1 LSTEIAMDQSLEQVT
16 RWSDHWKLLSWVILG
31 SGMALTGLAWH
42 WFPWP
47 LLVAGGC
54 ATGAL
59 WLALRG
65 FAVQYGQAARMAQR
79 LSRQARASEKHL
91 RAVIDHTV
99 DGILTLDEHGQILS
113 ANPAACHAFGYAEKD
128 ILGQPISTL
137 LPLFAQ
143 AAASHDTVQ
152 DTLRAQQIDLEGPRH
167 RLSGRHQSQRLFPLE
182 LAFSTMETDG
192 QLRYV
197 GILRDLSDQQAAE
210 ASFHAA
216 RRQLN
221 EVDEMRRVIVH
232 NAPYGIFVLSRQG
245 SLQSVN
251 PAGEALLGCRSIDLL
266 GKAHFDQFL
275 WDEEVSDRARM
286 LALRLNRPVERLDV
300 LQHLAKES
308 PGLPSEWTLIRKDG
322 RHLTVELTVTLLR
335 DDGGT
340 MTGYLAMAYDV
351 TSRRDAERQLQH
363 LALHDALTGLPNRNM
378 VQEQLKSALMLA
390 ERDHNSLALMFI
402 DLDRFKKIND
412 TLGHHIGDS
421 VLIEVARRIRAEM
434 RTSDIVARLG
444 GDEFV
449 VLLPRVA
456 LPEDGVVVAEKVLG
470 LFAEPLRVGPHEL
483 RVTPSIG
490 LVIFPTHGTDAVTL
504 MRQADLAMYQAKNRG
519 RNRIQMYAPT
529 MDAAK
534 LDSLQL
540 ENELY
545 GAIERQELRLHYQ
558 PQFECHTG
566 RITGVEALLRWE
578 RNGRLIPPSEFIP
591 LAEETGLIIDMGE
604 WVLREACQ
612 RAQAWRQQSAW
623 PLRMSVNL
631 SAIQLEQPDIVHTV
645 ARALQDS
652 GLPPTALE
660 LEITES
666 VIVRES
672 LRAADVLQQLR
683 ALGVSV
689 AIDDFGVG
697 YSSFAYLRE
706 LPVDRFKLDRSFLVG
721 VPQSSGDSRLLA
733 ALIAMGHR
741 LEVGI
746 VAEGVETAAQQT
758 FLRDHGCDEVQGYH
772 LSRPLP
778 QDAFETLLLD
788 HSRDQLARDLLARVS
803 ERSTFN

>member
-1 LSTEIAMDQSLEQVT
+1 MSTEIAMDQSLEQVT

-31 SGMALTGLAWH
+31 SGLTLTGLAWT

-47 LLVAGGC
+47 LLAAGGC
-54 ATGAL
+54 ATAAL
-59 WLALRG
+59 WLAMRG

-79 LSRQARASEKHL
+79 LSRQARTSEKHL

-113 ANPAACHAFGYAEKD
+113 ANPAACEAFGYTED
-128 ILGQPISTL
+128 DMVGSPISQVLPVFAHQSPADTISNTL
-137 LPLFAQ
+137 Q
-143 AAASHDTVQ
+143 
-152 DTLRAQQIDLEGPRH
+152 AQQIDLDGRRRRFNGRH
-167 RLSGRHQSQRLFPLE
+167 RDQHLFPLD
-182 LAFSTMETDG
+182 LAFSVMEVDG
-192 QLRYV
+192 QSGYV
-197 GILRDLSDQQAAE
+197 GILRDLSAQQAAE

-216 RRQLN
+216 QRQLN

-232 NAPYGIFVLSRQG
+232 NAPYGIFVLSRLG
-245 SLQSVN
+245 RLQSVN
-251 PAGEALLGCRSIDLL
+251 PAGEALLGSRSADLL
-266 GKAHFDQFL
+266 GQAHFEQFL
-275 WDEEVSDRARM
+275 WDEEIADRARL
-286 LALRLNRPVERLDV
+286 LALRLNRPVEPLHV
-300 LQHLAKES
+300 LQHLAVES
-308 PGLPSEWTLIRKDG
+308 PGLPSEWTMVRSDG
-322 RHLTVELTVTLLR
+322 RHLTVELTVTVLR
-335 DDGGT
+335 DDAGT

-378 VQEQLKSALMLA
+378 VQEQLKSAVMLA
-390 ERDHNSLALMFI
+390 ERDHNSMALMFI

-412 TLGHHIGDS
+412 TLGHHMGDS

-449 VLLPRVA
+449 VMLPRIA
-456 LPEDGVVVAEKVLG
+456 LPEDGVVVAEKVLS
-470 LFAEPLRVGPHEL
+470 LFAEPLHVGPHEL

-490 LVIFPTHGTDAVTL
+490 LVIYPTHGHDAVTL
-504 MRQADLAMYQAKNRG
+504 MRHADLAMYQAKNRG

-529 MDAAK
+529 MDAAR
-534 LDSLQL
+534 LDSLQI

-545 GAIERQELRLHYQ
+545 GALERQELRLHYQ
-558 PQFECHTG
+558 PQFECTSG
-566 RITGVEALLRWE
+566 RITGAEALLRWE
-578 RNGRLIPPSEFIP
+578 RGGRLIPPTEFIP
-591 LAEETGLIIDMGE
+591 LAEETGLIVEIGE
-604 WVLREACQ
+604 WVLREACM
-612 RAQAWRQQSAW
+612 RAQAWRTQCGW
-623 PLRMSVNL
+623 PLRISVNL
-631 SAIQLEQPDIVHTV
+631 SAVQLEQPDMIGTV

-683 ALGVSV
+683 SLGVSI

-706 LPVDRFKLDRSFLVG
+706 LPVDRFKLDRSFLSG

-758 FLRDHGCDEVQGYH
+758 FLRDHGCDELQGYH
-772 LSRPLP
+772 LSRPLA
-778 QDAFETLLLD
+778 QDAFEALLLA
-788 HSRDQLARDLLARVS
+788 HSQDRLARELLTRIS
-803 ERSTFN
+803 ERSALN